1 MLTDTHCHLDFKD
14 FESDRDEVIKRSKE
28 EDVDLIVN
36 VGSNL
41 QGTKASIEI
50 AEKNDFIYA
59 AAGIHPHEANSVT
72 EKDLE
77 EFKKLLDRDKVVAIG
92 EIGLDYFKN
101 ISSRDNQKKLVK
113 ILLKEAKERGL
124 PIIIHNRDAHEDILA
139 ILKDIMGNK
148 LRGVMHCFSGDE
160 RFLNDCF
167 DMGFYVSFTCN
178 LTFKNAGQ
186 LREVAKKAPIERLL
200 LETDAPFLAPQ
211 VFRGKRNEPSYVKYL
226 AEEIAKIKG
235 LSFEEVARIT
245 TDNAKKLFNFTYRVA
260 LH

>member
-14 FESDRDEVIKRSKE
+14 FESDRNEVIKRSKE
-28 EDVDLIVN
+28 EGVDLIVN
-36 VGSNL
+36 VGSSL

-50 AEKNDFIYA
+50 SEENDFIYA
-59 AAGIHPHEANSVT
+59 AAGIHPHEADSVT

-77 EFKKLLDRDKVVAIG
+77 EFRKFLDRDKVVAIG

-113 ILLKEAKERGL
+113 ILLKEAKERDL
-124 PIIIHNRDAHEDILA
+124 PIVIHNRDAHEDISA

-160 RFLNDCF
+160 RFLNDCL
-167 DMGFYVSFTCN
+167 DMGLYVSFTCN
-178 LTFKNAGQ
+178 LTFKNAGR

-211 VFRGKRNEPSYVKYL
+211 VFRGKRNEPNYVKYL
-226 AEEIAKIKG
+226 AEEIARIKG
-235 LSFEEVARIT
+235 LNLEEVARIT
-245 TDNAKKLFNFTYRVA
+245 TDNAKKLFS
-260 LH
+260 LP

>member
-28 EDVDLIVN
+28 EGVDLIVN

-59 AAGIHPHEANSVT
+59 AAGIHPHEADSVT

-77 EFKKLLDRDKVVAIG
+77 EFRKLLDRDKVVAIG

-113 ILLKEAKERGL
+113 ILLKEAKERDL
-124 PIIIHNRDAHEDILA
+124 PIVIHNRDAHEDILA

-160 RFLNDCF
+160 RFLNDCL
-167 DMGFYVSFTCN
+167 DTGLYVSFTCN
-178 LTFKNAGQ
+178 LTFKNARR

-211 VFRGKRNEPSYVKYL
+211 VFRGKRNEPNYVKYL
-226 AEEIAKIKG
+226 AEEIARIKG
-235 LSFEEVARIT
+235 LSLEEVARIT
-245 TDNAKKLFNFTYRVA
+245 TDNAKRLFA
-260 LH
+260 L